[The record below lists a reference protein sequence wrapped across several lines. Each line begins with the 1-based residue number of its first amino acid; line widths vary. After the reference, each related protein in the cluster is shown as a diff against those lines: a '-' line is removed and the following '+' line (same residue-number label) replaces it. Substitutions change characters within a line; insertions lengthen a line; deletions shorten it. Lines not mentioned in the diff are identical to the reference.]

1 MNRNMVNIMIN
12 LNSELTTN
20 NEMRIITD
28 FVNTLNET
36 RISIRRIQ
44 ERRRRS
50 FNEIANIIRMISI
63 ERLNNTINEED
74 LEDVKV
80 VLSED
85 DFQRISSIQ
94 NLKDDIKCSICLEN
108 IEKNEEIK
116 DITCKHEFHIE
127 CLKIWLCNQSV
138 KCPICRYDIRELL

>member
-1 MNRNMVNIMIN
+1 MIN
-12 LNSELTTN
+12 LNSELTTTS
-20 NEMRIITD
+20 EMRIITD

-36 RISIRRIQ
+36 RISIKRIQ

-63 ERLNNTINEED
+63 ERLNNNINNED
-74 LEDVKV
+74 LEDVKI

-85 DFQRISSIQ
+85 DYERLPSIE
-94 NLKDDIKCSICLEN
+94 NINEDIKCSICLEN
-108 IEKNEEIK
+108 IEKNEKIK

-127 CLKIWLCNQSV
+127 CLKMWLCNQSV
-138 KCPICRYDIRELL
+138 KCPICRFDLRGLL